1 MLDKPQITQTPDQ
14 LTAVIRLTIPRPEI
28 RTVMGPGVRELMA
41 AVAAQGIAPTGPWF
55 SHHLRMEPNIFDFE
69 ISVPVTSPVAAVGR
83 VKPGLWPATKV
94 ARTVYRGPI
103 ANCGFRS
110 PADFRS
116 WLARNHTQSQGIW
129 LRIRRLMPKR
139 SFAPLA
145 LAESFTCRARLQ
157 ELAETGRGSL
167 KLSYFRRR
175 QFRLLIL
182 FVGLDN
188 RFLLGLSS
196 IRNNSSL
203 GHPAL

>member
-1 MLDKPQITQTPDQ
+1 MTMNDTPHPRRIGRSIGLTVVGRMHARRKLILNTGGHFIMLDKPQITQTPDQ

-157 ELAETGRGSL
+157 ELAETGNAG
-167 KLSYFRRR
+167 F
-175 QFRLLIL
+175 
-182 FVGLDN
+182 
-188 RFLLGLSS
+188 
-196 IRNNSSL
+196 
-203 GHPAL
+203 